1 MYVSSALTGRNGL
14 CVLLE
19 NVDSSGNKKYGLI
32 DTGNPNTA
40 AAKVFLNKHGVKS
53 LDFLILTHLHT
64 DHADGTVRLM
74 EMVPV
79 NTLPQPAHLKV
90 PVTPDFPSLPLR
102 ISCSVMSSHSGHS
115 A

>member
-40 AAKVFLNKHGVKS
+40 AAKVF
-53 LDFLILTHLHT
+53 
-64 DHADGTVRLM
+64 
-74 EMVPV
+74 
-79 NTLPQPAHLKV
+79 
-90 PVTPDFPSLPLR
+90 
-102 ISCSVMSSHSGHS
+102 
-115 A
+115 